1 MMPRINEKK
10 DAHANS
16 KFRFMILIC
25 HLDFTSHMKTQ
36 IVPTTFNE
44 QICKFIQLLSEWCI
58 IVFNCNNLNLHLNLP
73 YLCSHIYFC
82 NNTHTHTHTH
92 THTCVICDNST
103 YKHHALF
110 SLQLNVF
117 IKPSLNFTPHQ
128 SLHSQI
134 DKIFDNRFN
143 ENFNSYAF

>member
-1 MMPRINEKK
+1 MPRINEKK

-16 KFRFMILIC
+16 KFRFMLLIC
-25 HLDFTSHMKTQ
+25 HLDFTSHMRTQ

-58 IVFNCNNLNLHLNLP
+58 IVFICNNLNLHLNLP
-73 YLCSHIYFC
+73 YFYSHIYFC
-82 NNTHTHTHTH
+82 NNTHTHTHTRA
-92 THTCVICDNST
+92 ICDNST
-103 YKHHALF
+103 YRHQALF
-110 SLQLNVF
+110 SLQLYVF
-117 IKPSLNFTPHQ
+117 VKPSLNFTPHQ
-128 SLHSQI
+128 SLHSQN